1 MSHLKQHL
9 TIDTTDLQVYGE
21 VEWKVKKHG
30 MDGKRRV
37 WRKLHI
43 AVDTN
48 THEII
53 DADLNTDGEI
63 ISNLL
68 KQTHRSTLAGYGD
81 CAYDTRTCHATIR
94 LNEPLLLFYQ
104 EEELLFL

>member
-1 MSHLKQHL
+1 
-9 TIDTTDLQVYGE
+9 
-21 VEWKVKKHG
+21 

-81 CAYDTRTCHATIR
+81 CAYDTRACHATIR
-94 LNEPLLLFYQ
+94 LNEQLCLFYQ
-104 EEELLFL
+104 EKGEPSGGMVIHKTSQWVAEVIRLK